1 MMLLPPP
8 PDKCPVC
15 AHDHEPDWPHN
26 AQSLY
31 YLYRFYG
38 LRGRWPT
45 WADAIAHCDGPM
57 REHWERE
64 LRARGAWT
72 EPDDGQPIA
81 DPPAESLNQP
91 VGNVHGTGFGPTAEV
106 STDGPH

>member
-8 PDKCPVC
+8 KDACPVC
-15 AHDHEPDWPHN
+15 AVRHEDHMPHN
-26 AQSLY
+26 ALSMY

-45 WADAIAHCDGPM
+45 WADALAHCTPEMQAAWKQQLLDLD
-57 REHWERE
+57 E
-64 LRARGAWT
+64 WT
-72 EPDDGQPIA
+72 EPDPGVETIA

-91 VGNVHGTGFGPTAEV
+91 VGDVTSCNFGPEG
-106 STDGPH
+106 SE